1 MIVGQLSLERFAAEL
16 AGTGVAIRWGPF
28 VSRIVSKLPELAAP
42 LHLLY
47 ADFPIEPPGGICDF
61 RVCLRPC
68 SRRLPWTEQRVEFLL
83 DGARVFQ
90 PVPRQSALTVFEW
103 RLNWCVYALANNF
116 LICHAAVVERDGLS
130 LLLPGHSGVGK
141 STLCAGLVT
150 AGWRLLSDELALLD
164 PADGRLQPLARPI
177 SLKNQSIDLIKS
189 IAPDGIFGPIAGDTA
204 KGRIA
209 HMKPPTASVRRA
221 RELASPRLV
230 VLPRF
235 MPGAPIRLA
244 PLSKAEMFF
253 KLAEKALNYEMHGE
267 QGFRAMVRL
276 IDVSDGYELAYSS
289 LDEGVAAM
297 GDLVRSVSLETR
309 CRTKPLPAM
318 TC

>member
-1 MIVGQLSLERFAAEL
+1 MNVGELSLERFAGRL
-16 AGTGVAIRWGPF
+16 AGEGVAIRWGPF

-61 RVCLRPC
+61 HVCVRPR
-68 SRRLPWTEQRVEFLL
+68 SLRLPWEEQQVEFLL
-83 DGARVFQ
+83 DGVRVFQ

-116 LICHAAVVERDGLS
+116 LIYHAAVVERDGLS

-150 AGWRLLSDELALLD
+150 AGWRLLSDELALLN
-164 PADGRLQPLARPI
+164 PHDGRLRPLARPI

-189 IAPDGIFGPIAGDTA
+189 IAPDGTFGPIATDTA
-204 KGRIA
+204 KGRVA
-209 HMKPPTASVRRA
+209 HMKPPTSSVRRA
-221 RELASPRLV
+221 GQPAAPRLI

-235 MPGAPIRLA
+235 RRGAPLRLA
-244 PLSKAEMFF
+244 PVSKTKAFF
-253 KLAEKALNYEMHGE
+253 RLAETALNYETHGE
-267 QGFRAMVRL
+267 PGFLAMIRL
-276 IDVSDGYELAYSS
+276 IDASDCYELEYSS
-289 LDEGVAAM
+289 LDHAVAAM
-297 GDLVRSVSLETR
+297 EDLVRSMSVERR
-309 CRTKPLPAM
+309 CRTTTLPVM

>member
-1 MIVGQLSLERFAAEL
+1 MNVGELSLERFAGRL
-16 AGTGVAIRWGPF
+16 AGEGVAIRWGPF

-61 RVCLRPC
+61 HVCVRPR
-68 SRRLPWTEQRVEFLL
+68 SLRLPWEEQQVEFLL
-83 DGARVFQ
+83 DGVRVFQ

-116 LICHAAVVERDGLS
+116 LIYHAAVVERDGLS

-150 AGWRLLSDELALLD
+150 AGWRLLSDELALLNPD
-164 PADGRLQPLARPI
+164 DGRLRPLARPI

-189 IAPDGIFGPIAGDTA
+189 IAPDGTFGPIATDTA
-204 KGRIA
+204 KGRVA
-209 HMKPPTASVRRA
+209 HMKPPTSSVRRA
-221 RELASPRLV
+221 GQPAAPRLI

-235 MPGAPIRLA
+235 RRGAPLRLA
-244 PLSKAEMFF
+244 PVPKTKAFF
-253 KLAEKALNYEMHGE
+253 RLAETAVNYETHGE
-267 QGFRAMVRL
+267 QGFLAMIRL
-276 IDVSDGYELAYSS
+276 IDASDCYELEYSS
-289 LDEGVAAM
+289 LDHAVAAM
-297 GDLVRSVSLETR
+297 EDLVRSMSVERR
-309 CRTKPLPAM
+309 CRTTTLPVM